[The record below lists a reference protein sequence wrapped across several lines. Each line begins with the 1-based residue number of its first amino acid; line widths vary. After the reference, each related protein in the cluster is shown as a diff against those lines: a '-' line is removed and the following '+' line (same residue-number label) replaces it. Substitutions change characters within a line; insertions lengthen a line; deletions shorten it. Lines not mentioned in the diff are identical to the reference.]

1 MVDADEIRYVR
12 SETGWIAYQVV
23 GSGPVDVVV
32 VRPALFPVDLMWDD
46 PRWRVLDGLS
56 SFSRHVWFDP
66 RGTGASDPIDQ
77 ADGRLVESWVDD
89 VVAVIDAVGCER
101 VVVLGL
107 SAPAALLFAATHPER
122 IESLVLVNPS
132 ARMSKA
138 DGYPEGV
145 PDDVLHERVTEVR
158 ERFGTGWSLRR
169 LTPSL
174 QDDSR
179 FSRWA
184 SRAERLNCRRV
195 DVGWR
200 LRNVYDADVR
210 HVLSAIR
217 VPTLIVHRGSDNE
230 HYDTST
236 RYVADRIPASKCVE
250 LPGDDWWFFAGETK
264 PLLDAIEEFVT
275 GRVMVRD
282 DNRVLATVMFTD
294 VVGSTVQLAEQGD
307 ERWRTV
313 LDKHDTVVRG
323 EIDRFRGRAV
333 NTMGDGVVAT
343 FDGPGRALR
352 CAGAI
357 REALDQLGLRVR
369 IGLHTGEIELRGDD
383 IGGIAVHIAQ
393 RIQALAEPGELLASS
408 TVKDLV
414 TGSGIAFTDR
424 GSHALKGVPDEW
436 RLFSPQP
443 DGHEFA

>member
-1 MVDADEIRYVR
+1 VDAVETRYVR

-32 VRPALFPVDLMWDD
+32 VRPTLFPIDLMWDE
-46 PRWRVLDGLS
+46 PALARFLDGLS

-77 ADGRLVESWVDD
+77 AEGRLVESWVDD
-89 VVAVIDAVGCER
+89 VVAVIDAAGCER

-107 SAPAALLFAATHPER
+107 WAPAAVLFAATHPER
-122 IESLVLVNPS
+122 TESLVLVNPS
-132 ARMSKA
+132 ARLSKA
-138 DGYPEGV
+138 DGYPEGLS
-145 PDDVLHERVTEVR
+145 DEARDNRVAEVQ

-169 LTPSL
+169 LTSSL
-174 QDDSR
+174 RDDVR

-184 SRAERLNCRRV
+184 SRAERLNARRV

-217 VPTLIVHRGSDNE
+217 VPTLVVYRPSNE
-230 HYDTST
+230 QYAARA
-236 RYVADRIPASKCVE
+236 RYVADRIPECKRVE
-250 LPGDDWWFFAGETK
+250 LPGDDWWFFAGETR
-264 PLLDAIEEFVT
+264 PMLDAIEEFAT
-275 GRVMVRD
+275 GRVMIRD

-294 VVGSTVQLAEQGD
+294 VVGSTAQLAEKGD
-307 ERWRTV
+307 QRWRAL
-313 LDKHDTVVRG
+313 LDNHDAVVRG
-323 EIDRFRGRAV
+323 EVERFRGRAIKA
-333 NTMGDGVVAT
+333 MGDGFVAT

-357 REALDQLGLRVR
+357 RDALDQLGLRVR
-369 IGLHTGEIELRGDD
+369 IGLHTGEIEQRGDD
-383 IGGIAVHIAQ
+383 IGGMAVHIAQ

-408 TVKDLV
+408 TVRDLV
-414 TGSGIAFTDR
+414 TGSGITFTDR
-424 GSHALKGVPDEW
+424 GSHSLKGVPDEW

-443 DGHEFA
+443 ARPGHA